1 MAVILRSVQK
11 ILQSIAH
18 QSDALKQQFEYHILA
33 NHLFSNAKALVFV
46 GVYLD
51 GDLGKDCLLKGLR
64 VLKQEMEEQFLQDGA
79 HFELSPMY
87 HALFLEDLLDLVNI
101 HQAYD
106 KRLVVNIQDTILSM
120 FDWLTFPWLMENL
133 EWVVS
138 GMIISLLILLLFP
151 LLITIEFRKLSKKE
165 DS

>member
-1 MAVILRSVQK
+1 
-11 ILQSIAH
+11 
-18 QSDALKQQFEYHILA
+18 
-33 NHLFSNAKALVFV
+33 
-46 GVYLD
+46 
-51 GDLGKDCLLKGLR
+51 
-64 VLKQEMEEQFLQDGA
+64 
-79 HFELSPMY
+79 
-87 HALFLEDLLDLVNI
+87 
-101 HQAYD
+101 
-106 KRLVVNIQDTILSM
+106 M